1 MKPAPLRLIRPFPE
15 WDARVRAFFSTRQ
28 GGYSGGAYAGL
39 NLGFRSGDDPLEV
52 NANWAAALTA
62 EGLDGRTLVL
72 PRMCHGEVLADADAF
87 AAELEAA
94 GVSEEAMV
102 RLEPEGADAVT
113 SRSNRRVLAVT
124 MADCLAALIYDP
136 ASATVAA
143 VHAGWRGTAA
153 RILYKTL
160 SSLARSGALRPE
172 STLVAFGPCL
182 RPESLEVGADVA
194 ARLDPAFVRGSGGR
208 LRFDM
213 PGCNRAQALEAGIP
227 PGNIRDMGGDTLT
240 EGDRFFSYRR
250 EGSSSGRM
258 AAVIGL
264 LRGPA

>member
-1 MKPAPLRLIRPFPE
+1 LIRPFPE
-15 WDARVRAFFSTRQ
+15 WDARARAFFSTRQ
-28 GGYSGGAYAGL
+28 GGFSRGAYAGL

-72 PRMCHGEVLADADAF
+72 PRMTHGDVLVDADAF
-87 AAELEAA
+87 AAELEEA

-102 RLEPEGADAVT
+102 RLEPEGADAVS
-113 SRSNRRVLAVT
+113 SRSRKRVLAVT
-124 MADCLAALIYDP
+124 MADCLAALIFDP

-153 RILYKTL
+153 RILYKSL
-160 SSLARSGALRPE
+160 SALTSSGAIRPE

-182 RPESLEVGADVA
+182 RPESMEVGPEVA
-194 ARLDPAFVRGSGGR
+194 ARLDPAFVRESGGR
-208 LRFDM
+208 FRFDM
-213 PGCNRAQALEAGIP
+213 PGCNRAQAIEAGLP
-227 PGNIRDMGGDTLT
+227 PANIRDMGGDTLT
-240 EGDRFFSYRR
+240 EGDRYYSYRR
-250 EGSSSGRM
+250 EGPASGRM

-264 LRGPA
+264 L

>member
-1 MKPAPLRLIRPFPE
+1 VKNAPLRLIRPFPE

-28 GGYSGGAYAGL
+28 GGFSRGAYAGL

-52 NANWAAALTA
+52 NANWAAALA
-62 EGLDGRTLVL
+62 SEGLEGRPLVL
-72 PRMCHGEVLADADAF
+72 PRMSHGDVLVDADAF

-94 GVSEEAMV
+94 GISEEALV
-102 RLEPEGADAVT
+102 RLEPEGADAVS
-113 SRSNRRVLAVT
+113 SRSRKRVLAVT

-153 RILYKTL
+153 RILFKAL
-160 SSLARSGALRPE
+160 SSLSSSGAIRPE
-172 STLVAFGPCL
+172 STLIAFGPCL

-194 ARLDPAFVRGSGGR
+194 ARLDPAFVRESGGR

-213 PGCNRAQALEAGIP
+213 PGSNRAQALEAGIP
-227 PGNIRDMGGDTLT
+227 PGNIRDMGGDTLA
-240 EGDRFFSYRR
+240 EGDRYYSYRR
-250 EGSSSGRM
+250 EGAASGRL

-264 LRGPA
+264 MHGPA